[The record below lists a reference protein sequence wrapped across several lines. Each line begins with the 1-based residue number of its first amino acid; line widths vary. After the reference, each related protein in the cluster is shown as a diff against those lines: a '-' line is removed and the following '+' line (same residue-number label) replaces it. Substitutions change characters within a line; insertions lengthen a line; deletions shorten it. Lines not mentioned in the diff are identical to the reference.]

1 MNIQKILD
9 EFDKKFEH
17 KKIQFRI
24 HTGGFVNSDYE
35 LVEAKETIRA
45 FLKQSLEQAY
55 RQGVESVVL
64 PKRIIAIK
72 GSCDIEEYEYAN
84 GRNDTIRTIEQLK
97 ANLLKE

>member
-55 RQGVESVVL
+55 KQGVNDSIE
-64 PKRIIAIK
+64 K
-72 GSCDIEEYEYAN
+72 GKEMGWNAGEIVQDLE
-84 GRNDTIRTIEQLK
+84 DKK
-97 ANLLKE
+97 AKLLKE